1 MGYMEDNNM
10 KKNFGIVVCD
20 NLTDEEYELLR
31 KMKRKHVAD
40 KYKIII
46 TCERKDYDDLMHYGN
61 HPEEGTSVGTFYFHN
76 PDQLDLIVKAFE
88 GLFYQMFVIG
98 ETERFGGGIVDD
110 LIYEDWWNEGCCQ
123 VCECCFLRG
132 GRKMKRDGISYY
144 MCRKHLITD

>member
-1 MGYMEDNNM
+1 MQ
-10 KKNFGIVVCD
+10 KKFGIVKCD
-20 NLTDEEYELLR
+20 NLTDEECKLLR

-61 HPEEGTSVGTFYFHN
+61 YPEDGTPVGTFYFYN

-88 GLFYQMFVIG
+88 GLFYQVFTIG

-110 LIYEDWWNEGCCQ
+110 LIYEDWWNKECCQ

-132 GRKMKRDGISYY
+132 GTKIGEDGKLYY
-144 MCRKHLITD
+144 ICRKPFMQRTKEDY